1 MKNLYDVLS
10 GLPADRRQR
19 IELRVKEILA
29 EETASFAKPLAA
41 AVLLKKAVNDSADEC
56 GPDCDDYAHGESC
69 PACDPA
75 KWLVDQQVE
84 IERLRSRLE
93 MREAQMAALKVEEQP
108 QFLQLQARLAEV
120 ERERDTAF
128 EIWKK
133 FHQETLAA
141 FIKNEHEPLKLR
153 LARAEALLSECRH
166 FVKALCDHDDATC
179 GCYQHLVLRGIDAF
193 LAADSASGCQHDPI
207 FICPKC
213 HPTLPA
219 TPSQPEDAA

>member
-1 MKNLYDVLS
+1 MKNLDDVLS

-84 IERLRSRLE
+84 IERLRQRVAYLEEEMPKRL
-93 MREAQMAALKVEEQP
+93 RQQGEAWAADAKRKD
-108 QFLQLQARLAEV
+108 A
-120 ERERDTAF
+120 
-128 EIWKK
+128 
-133 FHQETLAA
+133 HLAA
-141 FIKNEHEPLKLR
+141 AK
-153 LARAEALLSECRH
+153 ALLREESHE
-166 FVKALCDHDDATC
+166 
-179 GCYQHLVLRGIDAF
+179 QHRFTQMTEYPSVTRMLLWHMDRKRRIDAF
-193 LAADSASGCQHDPI
+193 LTADSATARD
-207 FICPKC
+207 
-213 HPTLPA
+213 
-219 TPSQPEDAA
+219 E